1 MPKVDID
8 PDVLESLEFL
18 ARKDNCT
25 ISETISYCIG
35 ECFDYKW
42 DIESLRQ
49 WYKENGKPRN
59 NGHDV
64 SDRLFLKIVG

>member
-18 ARKDNCT
+18 ARKDKCT

-49 WYKENGKPRN
+49 GYKENGKLLN
-59 NGHDV
+59 NGHDS
-64 SDRLFLKIVG
+64 SDRLYLKYLG